1 VRRVPALLLAAA
13 LLAGCGGGH
22 GAGGGAAPGTAALW
36 ITRDEGAHVILV
48 ARVEAGQ
55 TAIRAL
61 ERTVSVKTTYGG
73 RYVQSIR
80 GISGSLSAGRDW
92 FYFVNGV
99 APDRGAAEYVL
110 HPGDVEWWDYR
121 SWKGKPDVPVV
132 VGAFPE
138 PFVHGFDGKRR
149 PAVVIGRRARA
160 LAPLLHARVAASAP
174 RGANVFRIVGGPAR
188 FTARMRPGGGVEFD
202 YAGDP
207 AALARDPARYRFRF
221 EVGS

>member
-1 VRRVPALLLAAA
+1 VRRLPALLLAAA
-13 LLAGCGGGH
+13 ALVGCGGGH
-22 GAGGGAAPGTAALW
+22 GAGGVARGTAALW

-48 ARVEAGQ
+48 TRVVAGQ

-61 ERTVSVKTTYGG
+61 ERAVSVKTTYGG
-73 RYVQSIR
+73 RYVQAIR

-92 FYFVNGV
+92 FYFVNGI
-99 APDRGAAEYVL
+99 APDRGAADYVL

-138 PFVHGFDGKRR
+138 PFVHGFGGKVR
-149 PAVVIGRRARA
+149 PAVVLGPGAAKLAR
-160 LAPLLHARVAASAP
+160 LLHARVAATAP
-174 RGANVFRIVGGPAR
+174 RGANVFRIVAGRAR
-188 FTARMRPGGGVEFD
+188 FSARVRDGGGVEFD

-207 AALARDPARYRFRF
+207 AALARDPGRYRFRY
-221 EVGS
+221 EVGSP